1 MHISDFERE
10 RKTKEQTQRHRGST
24 PFSGPRPNTHLLEVG
39 CIQQSSDLKFME
51 ECGKV
56 LENAASSG
64 EQVAEAGHDVQQGAQ
79 QAAGF
84 SRKQSLKRNT
94 T

>member
-1 MHISDFERE
+1 MLLVDPSLCSKHNASKI
-10 RKTKEQTQRHRGST
+10 
-24 PFSGPRPNTHLLEVG
+24 HLLEVG

-64 EQVAEAGHDVQQGAQ
+64 EQVAEAGHNVQQGAQ